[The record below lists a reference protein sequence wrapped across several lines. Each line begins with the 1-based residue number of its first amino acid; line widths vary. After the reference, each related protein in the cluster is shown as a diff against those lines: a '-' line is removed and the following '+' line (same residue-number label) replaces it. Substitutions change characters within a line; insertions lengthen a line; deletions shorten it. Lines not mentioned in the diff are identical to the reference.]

1 MRVFIALG
9 FLAVCLSLG
18 GCSRPSKIAYA
29 TPLPAPRPQ
38 TTKTVKPSQLPV
50 TKTAAPAK
58 VSAVKS
64 AKVSAVKQSSP
75 VRAEKVPV
83 PSKTSEVKLPPLP
96 ESKSPQAGDISV
108 HPVTN
113 AQAKFKAAQEKAKLS
128 GVHTLTQEDIEG
140 LSYEHIKELRG
151 Y

>member
-58 VSAVKS
+58 VSAVK
-64 AKVSAVKQSSP
+64 QSSP

-83 PSKTSEVKLPPLP
+83 TSKTSEVKLPPLP
-96 ESKSPQAGDISV
+96 ESKSPQADDISV
-108 HPVTN
+108 HPVTD